1 MADKKKS
8 ARALIWGAVRSE
20 TIADDDG
27 RLVLQTAESEDIE
40 TLVEQATAFIMQYMQ
55 RFELEDDEIRT
66 VLLQDAFLLGYVQ
79 GGCAAA
85 AGPASDTG
93 LTGFTTRVCG
103 ELLGGGMDNK
113 IAVFERL
120 RALAEDDD
128 FLKGFATAV
137 EDWKQLHQS
146 A

>member
-1 MADKKKS
+1 MKS
-8 ARALIWGAVRSE
+8 ARALVWGAVRSE
-20 TIADDDG
+20 TIADEDG

-40 TLVEQATAFIMQYMQ
+40 TLVEQATTFIMQYMQ
-55 RFELEDDEIRT
+55 RFEMEDDEIRH
-66 VLLQDAFLLGYVQ
+66 VLLQDEFLLGYVQ
-79 GGCAAA
+79 GACAAV

-103 ELLGGGMDNK
+103 ELLGGGMNNK

-128 FLKGFATAV
+128 FLKGFTTAV
-137 EDWKQLHQS
+137 EDWKQASQTP
-146 A
+146 AQ